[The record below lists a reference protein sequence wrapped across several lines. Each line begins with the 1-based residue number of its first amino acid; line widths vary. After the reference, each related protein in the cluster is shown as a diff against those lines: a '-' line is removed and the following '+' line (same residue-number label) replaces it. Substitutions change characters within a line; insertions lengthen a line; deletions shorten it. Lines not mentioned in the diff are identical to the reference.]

1 MKVAFAVLLVA
12 LPRVNMVRIIAA
24 FVETPYYVAAA
35 ALLSF
40 VAVFWFALK
49 HEKTLLLPFIVATA
63 LVIAVS
69 TAFRFF
75 PMFFISIPS
84 MMVGLTIHLFIAA
97 LVSYPIRRLILRR

>member
-1 MKVAFAVLLVA
+1 
-12 LPRVNMVRIIAA
+12 MVHIIAA
-24 FVETPYYVAAA
+24 FVETRFYVVAAA
-35 ALLSF
+35 LVIF

-49 HEKTLLLPFIVATA
+49 HEKTLLLPFIASTA

-75 PMFFISIPS
+75 PMFLISLPS

-97 LVSYPIRRLILRR
+97 LVSYPIRRFILWL